1 MNISN
6 IKNNINKIQKHVYIN
21 KKEIKN
27 NMNKWK
33 KKYRK

>member
-21 KKEIKN
+21 KKESKHNIN
-27 NMNKWK
+27 L
-33 KKYRK
+33 